1 MPVYRKEIIKDNS
14 VQVIN
19 PQIESFAGFEWG
31 SESDLSS
38 MEDKTQI
45 RS

>member
-1 MPVYRKEIIKDNS
+1 MPAFRKEIIKDNS
-14 VQVIN
+14 VQAIY
-19 PQIESFAGFEWG
+19 PQIASITGFEWG

-45 RS
+45 SS

>member
-1 MPVYRKEIIKDNS
+1 MPSYLYEIIKDNS
-14 VQVIN
+14 VAETQHTNYV
-19 PQIESFAGFEWG
+19 FTGFEWG

-45 RS
+45 SS

>member
-1 MPVYRKEIIKDNS
+1 MPVYRKEIIKDNY
-14 VQVIN
+14 VQELN
-19 PQIESFAGFEWG
+19 PKIASITGFEWG

-45 RS
+45 SS